1 MPAPLKTSLIALGA
15 TLAALAA
22 LAGAAALVL
31 RVEARPR
38 LETAASDA
46 LGMQVHIGGSV
57 AVRFIPGLHFAL
69 RDVQV
74 LYRGAQIAS
83 ADEVDLGIELLPLL
97 QRQVRAN
104 RVQLKHLALAIE
116 RDRSGTLT
124 FGALPAAGGT
134 TLAVSVTDLSVSDAS
149 LTYAD
154 RRSGEGFNA
163 AACNL
168 DVNHLRASSGQNRSL
183 LQSLTLAATLSCAR
197 IRTRDFDASEV
208 KTSIDGQSGAFTF
221 SPLTMRLFDGHGS
234 GDLQADFSGPV
245 PVYHVRYRLT
255 QFRLED
261 FFRNVS
267 PKSIGTGFMDFS
279 ATLALQGRTTAALVP
294 SAEGVAV
301 LHGDNLTFA
310 TGDLDASLSR
320 FESSQSFNLIDFGA
334 FFFAGP
340 LGLAVTKS
348 YNYARIFQGA
358 PGTTSIRTLT
368 SDWQV
373 EHGVAQATDVAM
385 ATPKNRVALKGGL
398 DFVNGRYE
406 QVTVA
411 AIDTRGCVIVQQKVD
426 GPFLNP
432 VLEKPNALGTITGP
446 ARALLR
452 DAGKLVGAKCQVFY
466 TGSVAPSK

>member
-1 MPAPLKTSLIALGA
+1 
-15 TLAALAA
+15 
-22 LAGAAALVL
+22 
-31 RVEARPR
+31 
-38 LETAASDA
+38 
-46 LGMQVHIGGSV
+46 
-57 AVRFIPGLHFAL
+57 
-69 RDVQV
+69 
-74 LYRGAQIAS
+74 
-83 ADEVDLGIELLPLL
+83 
-97 QRQVRAN
+97 
-104 RVQLKHLALAIE
+104 
-116 RDRSGTLT
+116 
-124 FGALPAAGGT
+124 
-134 TLAVSVTDLSVSDAS
+134 
-149 LTYAD
+149 
-154 RRSGEGFNA
+154 
-163 AACNL
+163 
-168 DVNHLRASSGQNRSL
+168 VNHLRASSGQNRSL

>member
-1 MPAPLKTSLIALGA
+1 
-15 TLAALAA
+15 
-22 LAGAAALVL
+22 
-31 RVEARPR
+31 
-38 LETAASDA
+38 
-46 LGMQVHIGGSV
+46 
-57 AVRFIPGLHFAL
+57 
-69 RDVQV
+69 
-74 LYRGAQIAS
+74 
-83 ADEVDLGIELLPLL
+83 
-97 QRQVRAN
+97 
-104 RVQLKHLALAIE
+104 
-116 RDRSGTLT
+116 
-124 FGALPAAGGT
+124 
-134 TLAVSVTDLSVSDAS
+134 
-149 LTYAD
+149 
-154 RRSGEGFNA
+154 
-163 AACNL
+163 
-168 DVNHLRASSGQNRSL
+168 
-183 LQSLTLAATLSCAR
+183 
-197 IRTRDFDASEV
+197 
-208 KTSIDGQSGAFTF
+208 
-221 SPLTMRLFDGHGS
+221 
-234 GDLQADFSGPV
+234 
-245 PVYHVRYRLT
+245 
-255 QFRLED
+255 
-261 FFRNVS
+261 
-267 PKSIGTGFMDFS
+267 MDFS